1 MKSGL
6 LWYDND
12 PRRPLEDKIG
22 QAARRYHEKYGS
34 WPNTCFVHPQAM
46 ADDGDQ
52 PFSIL
57 NPEKQQGTIQ
67 VLSAANVLLHHF
79 WLGECQNVERRN
91 GETVRN

>member
-34 WPNTCFVHPQAM
+34 WPNTCFVHPQAV
-46 ADDGDQ
+46 GSGEDQ
-52 PFSIL
+52 DLSIQG
-57 NPEKQQGTIQ
+57 PEKKQGTIH

-79 WLGECQNVERRN
+79 WLGESQDVGRRN
-91 GETVRN
+91 GESRTN